1 MQSEASSTAANLMTQ
16 PPRRRG
22 FARSTFWP
30 VAANQGRSRPRAR
43 QGADGRLDVVEPE
56 RPAVEER
63 EHEQHEQEEHDLDV
77 HALTSA
83 DVDSDLGPNDATEP
97 SRHAD
102 PEDLSAPAALAEVA
116 VKHALPA
123 NDQSSFGAYLREL
136 RKHPLMTRDEEHDVA
151 VRFSETAEPALASR
165 LVEANLRLVV
175 KIAREY
181 QRAHNNILDLVQEG
195 NVGLIR
201 AAEKFDPHRGVKFST
216 YASWWIRAYM
226 LKFVLANWRLV
237 KVGTTQPQRRLF
249 FNLHKEREKLEK
261 QGVVVEAKH
270 LAAALDVTEQEV
282 VEMERRLTTSEMS
295 LDAPVHSDEQDDR
308 TRGSLLPA
316 PSAGRPDLQI
326 EAREFDSLLK
336 RKLESFRRTLRDRDL
351 EIFEARLLN
360 DEPETLLQIA
370 ARFGVTRE
378 RVRQIECRLKGK
390 LRQYLEAE
398 LGESLQPEDL
408 LASQAA

>member
-1 MQSEASSTAANLMTQ
+1 MQTQVASSENTGIHRAGRQ
-16 PPRRRG
+16 G

-30 VAANQGRSRPRAR
+30 AISQRPQRQRAR
-43 QGADGRLDVVEPE
+43 GRLKAVEDE
-56 RPAVEER
+56 RPAPTAQEAGEEDDPTETAAVVEI
-63 EHEQHEQEEHDLDV
+63 
-77 HALTSA
+77 
-83 DVDSDLGPNDATEP
+83 
-97 SRHAD
+97 
-102 PEDLSAPAALAEVA
+102 A
-116 VKHALPA
+116 VKHAFSA
-123 NDQSSFGAYLREL
+123 NEQSAVGAYLREL
-136 RKHPLMTRDEEHDVA
+136 RKHPLMTREEEHDVA

-201 AAEKFDPHRGVKFST
+201 AVEKFDPHRGVKFSS

-226 LKFVLANWRLV
+226 LKFILANWRLV

-270 LAAALDVTEQEV
+270 LAAALDVTEHEV
-282 VEMERRLTTSEMS
+282 VEMERRLTASEMS
-295 LDAPVHSDEQDDR
+295 LDAPVHSDEQADQ

-326 EAREFDSLLK
+326 EALEFDGLLK
-336 RKLESFRRTLRDRDL
+336 QKLESFRQTLRDRDL

-360 DEPETLLQIA
+360 EEPETLLQLA

-378 RVRQIECRLKGK
+378 RVRQIECRLKAK
-390 LRQYLEAE
+390 LRQYLQAA

-408 LASQAA
+408 LASQAT

>member
-1 MQSEASSTAANLMTQ
+1 MHSEAASTSANLATE
-16 PPRRRG
+16 PPSRRG

-30 VAANQGRSRPRAR
+30 AVANKVRPRQRVR
-43 QGADGRLDVVEPE
+43 QRA
-56 RPAVEER
+56 
-63 EHEQHEQEEHDLDV
+63 
-77 HALTSA
+77 SA
-83 DVDSDLGPNDATEP
+83 GVDSDASPIDAAEP
-97 SRHAD
+97 SPQSD
-102 PEDLSAPAALAEVA
+102 PEDLGAPAAVAEVA
-116 VKHALPA
+116 VQHALAA
-123 NDQSSFGAYLREL
+123 NDPSAFGAYLREL
-136 RKHPLMTRDEEHDVA
+136 RKHPLMTREEEHDVA
-151 VRFSETAEPALASR
+151 VRFSKTAEPALASR

-181 QRAHNNILDLVQEG
+181 QRAHNSILDLVQEG

-201 AAEKFDPHRGVKFST
+201 AAEKFDPHRGVKFSS

-282 VEMERRLTTSEMS
+282 VEMERRLTASEMS
-295 LDAPVHSDEQDDR
+295 LDAPVHSDEHDDR

-326 EAREFDSLLK
+326 EALEFDGLLK
-336 RKLESFRRTLRDRDL
+336 QKLESFRQTLRDRDL
-351 EIFEARLLN
+351 EIFQARLLN
-360 DEPETLLQIA
+360 DEPETLLALA

-378 RVRQIECRLKGK
+378 RVRQIECRLKAK
-390 LRQYLEAE
+390 LRQYLQAE